1 MALRDIFD
9 TDPRSKDQLRE
20 ELRVHAKLI
29 SDVSS
34 RLDLATAKLAR
45 SDDELSTLRS
55 NSLAEKVVSSSLVD
69 QLARHSGPGETV
81 SAALGAMDFVP
92 AHETDGTI
100 SPATFGPIVVR
111 PGELPNIVD
120 DRQPRRDL
128 LLRLSS
134 LLRTHLDAKIVQIW
148 QDNTRLHADLGGLQA
163 DFESATK
170 ETHLATAAA
179 RDATNTATGLAA
191 KLAGAE
197 ADLACARNQANF
209 AAMTARDA
217 TDTATGLAAK
227 LAAAEMELK
236 QDNRL
241 SLNSSTLKH
250 RNEALQ
256 VELDASKA
264 QISDLVKK
272 STPEMWALNEEIKQ
286 SGKQIEWLTGENVR
300 LTRQVAPLQDDVQT
314 LRNQLTLAKDQKLC
328 EELDDVKLAND
339 ILRNRLSLKRE
350 TIVTQVGQIRRLSAN
365 ESDLKQELR
374 DAAASLSHVLKQK
387 AKEES
392 RLTAELSAESIRADQ
407 LRNRLS
413 RLQHELSDGG
423 LRTSTFTQEE
433 ILSWMFS
440 ETHPDDLHVKHGYLY
455 LMGDGPWDN
464 DAFMRHM
471 VEQDFSL
478 NSLWKLPDPD
488 IAHLVVGRN
497 NWSKD
502 ALIAQI
508 EARQGQDLRIYSQEM
523 WFAAMATGR
532 DPFDADAE
540 ELLLA
545 FAKGHKA
552 LEFLMGQEF
561 PWPKVSSQRSGK
573 VTIVGPG
580 ELGVDES
587 PMHLMG
593 YRVGATSPHTNT
605 DRQQILDEIYRA
617 KQLPFSDK
625 CSAAYRNNW
634 GAAKSAQ
641 RLYRMALHIKFIVDG
656 PNGNDW
662 RRLIAREEWINDLA
676 WLKKTYFRKNFHVF
690 KWPDT
695 HVP

>member
-20 ELRVHAKLI
+20 ELRVHGKLI
-29 SDVSS
+29 SDLSS

-55 NSLAEKVVSSSLVD
+55 NSLAAKVVSSSLVD

-100 SPATFGPIVVR
+100 SPATFGHIVVR

-163 DFESATK
+163 DFESARK

-197 ADLACARNQANF
+197 ADLASARNQANF
-209 AAMTARDA
+209 AVMAARDA
-217 TDTATGLAAK
+217 IDTATGLAAK

-241 SLNSSTLKH
+241 SLNSSILKH
-250 RNEALQ
+250 RNEALL

-272 STPEMWALNEEIKQ
+272 STPDMWALNEKLKQ
-286 SGKQIEWLTGENVR
+286 SGKQIEWLTGENIR
-300 LTRQVAPLQDDVQT
+300 LTRHATVHQDEVKN
-314 LRNQLTLAKDQKLC
+314 LRNQFTLAEDQSPRQ
-328 EELDDVKLAND
+328 ELADLKLAHND
-339 ILRNRLSLKRE
+339 LRNLLTAKRAAMTKQADE
-350 TIVTQVGQIRRLSAN
+350 IRRLSGS
-365 ESDLKQELR
+365 ESDLKQALR
-374 DAAASLSHVLKQK
+374 EAAARLSHVLKQK
-387 AKEES
+387 AREES
-392 RLTAELSAESIRADQ
+392 RLTAELAIQKLRPDQ
-407 LRNRLS
+407 LKRKHPPHTLA
-413 RLQHELSDGG
+413 LA
-423 LRTSTFTQEE
+423 TFMQEE
-433 ILSWMFS
+433 VLAWMFS
-440 ETHPDDLHVKHGYLY
+440 QTHPDDLLVEQGYLH

-478 NSLWKLPDPD
+478 NRLWELPDAD

-532 DPFDADAE
+532 DPFDAKNPD
-540 ELLLA
+540 LLKA
-545 FAKGHKA
+545 FANGHEA
-552 LEFLMGQEF
+552 LEFLIGQEI
-561 PWPKVSSQRSGK
+561 PWPNVSDLPSGK
-573 VTIVGPG
+573 VTVVGPG
-580 ELGVDES
+580 DLGVDES

-593 YRVGATSPHTNT
+593 YRVGATSPHTDT
-605 DRQQILDEIYRA
+605 DRQQILDAIYLS
-617 KQLPFSDK
+617 KQLPFSDQ

-676 WLKKTYFRKNFHVF
+676 WLKQTYFRKNFHVF